1 MKRLCLLFLLVLFL
15 FFTLGCSSTSHM
27 LSPKVLDDT
36 LPLEEKLLSFNIPKV
51 QVTYPTVYYDGLE
64 WRDRLIELIEGA
76 EDYLITSAF
85 LASSSEELEGLYA
98 ALVRKAES
106 GVRVYFVVDGTGPFD
121 MTETR
126 FHLIPLNFL
135 RDSGVHLLEYSPM
148 SAARLVS
155 GINLLYRDHRK
166 FLIIDGKH
174 LAVGG
179 MNLNYISIGAS
190 EEDLQRDSMYEFYSP
205 SLAAT
210 MLDHFVPWWNEQSW
224 ETINREDFPVDWQA
238 ADGLKTYDAFYVD
251 QHPKSDKLS
260 LLFGSL
266 LNEAEHEIKVL
277 PFLPFMDKHMMEA
290 FRRAQERGVDV
301 TMIVPFD
308 KRVGNRKGIEFMAQ
322 DLLTMGINLRI
333 EKESD
338 ASQRLLHEKLM
349 IVDDR
354 YVVIGS
360 TNINYRSF
368 NLAYETALVIDSPE
382 LAKQVEA
389 HFDSLYENTMP
400 ITEEMAEKWQKFSS
414 YPRFVF
420 GFIGG

>member
-126 FHLIPLNFL
+126 FHLIPLKFL

>member
-126 FHLIPLNFL
+126 FHLIPLKFL

-179 MNLNYISIGAS
+179 MNLNYISIGAP

>member
-126 FHLIPLNFL
+126 FHLIPLKFL

-301 TMIVPFD
+301 TIIVPFD

>member
-1 MKRLCLLFLLVLFL
+1 
-15 FFTLGCSSTSHM
+15 M

-126 FHLIPLNFL
+126 FHLIPLKFL

-301 TMIVPFD
+301 TIIVPFD

>member
-126 FHLIPLNFL
+126 FHLIPLKFL

-322 DLLTMGINLRI
+322 DLLTMGIDLRI

-349 IVDDR
+349 IVDDQ

>member
-126 FHLIPLNFL
+126 FHLIPLKFL

-277 PFLPFMDKHMMEA
+277 PFLPFMDKHMIEA

>member
-36 LPLEEKLLSFNIPKV
+36 LPLEEKLLSFNIPRV
-51 QVTYPTVYYDGLE
+51 LVTYPTVYYDGLE

-126 FHLIPLNFL
+126 FHLIPLKFL

-238 ADGLKTYDAFYVD
+238 SDGLKTYDAFYVD

-308 KRVGNRKGIEFMAQ
+308 KRVGNRKGIEFMAK

>member
-1 MKRLCLLFLLVLFL
+1 
-15 FFTLGCSSTSHM
+15 M

-98 ALVRKAES
+98 ALVRTAES

-126 FHLIPLNFL
+126 FHLIPLKFL

-277 PFLPFMDKHMMEA
+277 PFLPFMDKHMIEA

-308 KRVGNRKGIEFMAQ
+308 KRVGNRK
-322 DLLTMGINLRI
+322 
-333 EKESD
+333 ES
-338 ASQRLLHEKLM
+338 
-349 IVDDR
+349 
-354 YVVIGS
+354 
-360 TNINYRSF
+360 
-368 NLAYETALVIDSPE
+368 
-382 LAKQVEA
+382 
-389 HFDSLYENTMP
+389 SLWHKTC
-400 ITEEMAEKWQKFSS
+400 
-414 YPRFVF
+414 
-420 GFIGG
+420 

>member
-1 MKRLCLLFLLVLFL
+1 
-15 FFTLGCSSTSHM
+15 M

-126 FHLIPLNFL
+126 FHLIPLKFL

-277 PFLPFMDKHMMEA
+277 PFLPFMDKHMIEA

>member
-27 LSPKVLDDT
+27 LSPKVLDDA

-51 QVTYPTVYYDGLE
+51 QVTYPTVYYDGIE

-106 GVRVYFVVDGTGPFD
+106 GVRVYFVVDGTSPFD

-126 FHLIPLNFL
+126 FHLIPLKFL
-135 RDSGVHLLEYSPM
+135 RDSGVHLLEYNPM

-179 MNLNYISIGAS
+179 MNLNYISIGAP

-277 PFLPFMDKHMMEA
+277 PFLPFMDKHMIEA

-414 YPRFVF
+414 YPRFAF